1 MRRGCIAIG
10 KVECDG
16 CHRSMKYGERYL
28 LMDGEGDEKQHLCID
43 CCASL
48 GYLSH
53 ETEKGKEIVTFLLKE

>member
-1 MRRGCIAIG
+1 
-10 KVECDG
+10 
-16 CHRSMKYGERYL
+16 MKYGERYL